1 MTLLCALAHI
11 SAQNTYTARVV
22 DATTGDALP
31 MASVYI
37 SSSHSTITNQE
48 GDFSI
53 KAHPEDMLHI
63 TYVGYNGKNIKASDL
78 GRKVAPHDD
87 DLAQGEQLMMD
98 HLDGLSSHQSV
109 AVAGEEHW
117 SVHHRLGLVTPQGT
131 HNGFQYLRVS
141 NHTYLHRL
149 GHHIIDDGVKLSADN
164 GSRQIIEM
172 LDTQGIL
179 QGHRGDDRHGLGAEC
194 RYRGDVSLN
203 ARSTCAVATRD
214 GKYCRITH

>member
-78 GRKVAPHDD
+78 GRKVALKPYTRLLKEVTD
-87 DLAQGEQLMMD
+87 DLHAQPRIRRSG
-98 HLDGLSSHQSV
+98 
-109 AVAGEEHW
+109 
-117 SVHHRLGLVTPQGT
+117 
-131 HNGFQYLRVS
+131 
-141 NHTYLHRL
+141 LHR
-149 GHHIIDDGVKLSADN
+149 HAHARRP
-164 GSRQIIEM
+164 RQGR
-172 LDTQGIL
+172 L
-179 QGHRGDDRHGLGAEC
+179 
-194 RYRGDVSLN
+194 
-203 ARSTCAVATRD
+203 
-214 GKYCRITH
+214 